1 MALPTL
7 EFFSDWYRPGA
18 SVAVHRL
25 RRVWLD
31 YAGRGRM
38 FWRAFSLDYINER
51 VTPKPIVDA
60 EISLLR
66 QIEPQLP
73 IQPWPRPDWQWPVAF
88 WPAFEALACAQAQG
102 HDAAFAMSWALRHAF
117 FTKGSCLSLRHEL
130 LAIAAEVA
138 PDRALD
144 LARFE
149 DDWDSGR
156 HKAGVI
162 ADSRR
167 GWHDLRA
174 AGSPTFVLRGGRQ
187 VANPAAGRADI
198 DKKRGV
204 VRSYTPY
211 TGDPLAVFRE
221 LLDAAAGTGS

>member
-1 MALPTL
+1 MALPTI
-7 EFFSDWYRPGA
+7 EIFSDIHCPWAYL
-18 SVAVHRL
+18 AVYRL
-25 RRVWLD
+25 RRVWPD
-31 YAGRGRM
+31 HAGRVRIV
-38 FWRAFSLDYINER
+38 WRALSLEYINER
-51 VTPKPIVDA
+51 GTPKPIVDA
-60 EISLLR
+60 EIGLLQ

-117 FTKGSCLSLRHEL
+117 FAEGRCPSLRHEL

-138 PDRALD
+138 ADGALD

-156 HKAGVI
+156 HKASVI

-167 GWHDLRA
+167 GWHDLKV
-174 AGSPTFVLRGGRQ
+174 AGSPTFVLPGGRQ
-187 VANPAAGRADI
+187 VSNPAAGRADI
-198 DKKRGV
+198 DKEWGV

-211 TGDPLAVFRE
+211 TGDPLVVFYE
-221 LLDAAAGTGS
+221 LLAAAARTGR